1 MKGYRLGSNILI
13 HFNDKLYCHVY
24 EHSGSTMPVSYLSP
38 QLEDQDSY
46 LIKENI
52 Q

>member
-1 MKGYRLGSNILI
+1 MTNFTVMCMNSI
-13 HFNDKLYCHVY
+13 
-24 EHSGSTMPVSYLSP
+24 MPVSYLSP
-38 QLEDQDSY
+38 QLDDQDSY